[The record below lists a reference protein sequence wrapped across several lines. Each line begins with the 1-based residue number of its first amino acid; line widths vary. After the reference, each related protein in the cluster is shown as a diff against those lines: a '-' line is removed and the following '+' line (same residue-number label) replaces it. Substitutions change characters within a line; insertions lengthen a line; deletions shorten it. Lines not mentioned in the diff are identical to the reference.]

1 MEIYNKIVKKSAGVI
16 IWAMIFVALIQVF
29 FRFVVN
35 APLIWP
41 EELAR
46 FLQIWLVAIGVSAV
60 NATNS
65 HLRMDFLVQHLP
77 RKLSFILEY
86 ISDVFLLVFWCI
98 LLFVSIKLNLMKQQQ
113 LSSALGISYGWI
125 YWSIPV
131 MSLLTVIDY
140 FTKLIRSTHKYT
152 MKNESENSA

>member
-1 MEIYNKIVKKSAGVI
+1 MYKTIIRKLAGLI

-29 FRFVVN
+29 YRFVLN
-35 APLIWP
+35 APLLWP

-77 RKLSFILEY
+77 RKLSFIVEY
-86 ISDVFLLVFWCI
+86 CSDVLLLVFWGI

-113 LSSALGISYGWI
+113 LSSAMGISYAWI

-140 FTKLIRSTHKYT
+140 LTKLIRSTYKYT
-152 MKNESENSA
+152 MKNENEKSV